1 MNILAKLDKSK
12 ERLGNFM
19 KVILLDNIKGVGKK
33 DEVINASDG
42 YARNFLFPKK
52 LAVEANSE
60 NMSKLNNKKEANNYI
75 KDLEKQAAEETAKK
89 LKGILLKVNV
99 KAGENGKIFGGVTAK
114 EIADTLKTQANI
126 EVDKKK
132 IELKEQIKTLGT
144 FSVNVK
150 LYEGVTGVLKI
161 DVIAK

>member
-1 MNILAKLDKSK
+1 
-12 ERLGNFM
+12 M

-60 NMSKLNNKKEANNYI
+60 NMSKLNNKKEANNYR

-89 LKGILLKVNV
+89 LKGILLKINV

-114 EIADTLKTQANI
+114 EIADTLKAQANI

-150 LYEGVTGVLKI
+150 LYEGVTGVLK
-161 DVIAK
+161 VEVLAK

>member
-1 MNILAKLDKSK
+1 
-12 ERLGNFM
+12 M

-60 NMSKLNNKKEANNYI
+60 NMSKLKAKQDANQYKKSQEKEEAQ
-75 KDLEKQAAEETAKK
+75 KQAEK
-89 LKGILLKVNV
+89 LKGILLKIAV
-99 KAGENGKIFGGVTAK
+99 KSGENGRIFGSITSK
-114 EIADTLKTQANI
+114 EIADSLKEQYKI

-132 IELKEQIKTLGT
+132 IDLKEPIKTLGS
-144 FSVNVK
+144 FNVSIK
-150 LYEGVTGVLKI
+150 LYEGVIGNLKI
-161 DVIAK
+161 QLIAK